1 MKTSLALVATLLAA
15 PAFAT
20 DKPFDIKIK
29 GVSGTGCPDPK
40 VFSVEVDPATGD
52 YNIVAEFNQDKDVF
66 VATSSPTETNKRVNC
81 TIDYDLK
88 LAPQYKLDIAQFEVD
103 GQYNLSETGTAFFSI
118 RHAVPGLANASIQ
131 SVSKKYDADDADGNW
146 RLSGYI
152 EGIDERV
159 NVCGGTIPLQVQIRA
174 TARQS
179 SMDSLDTFVTVDNAE
194 GDIHAQRGKK
204 KIKCSA
210 KPVFCF

>member
-1 MKTSLALVATLLAA
+1 MKKLLVLTATLFAA
-15 PAFAT
+15 PVFAT
-20 DKPFDIKIK
+20 DKPFDIVIK
-29 GVSGTGCPDPK
+29 SVSGTGCPDPS
-40 VFSVEVDPATGD
+40 VFSVEVDPASGD
-52 YNIVAEFNQDKDVF
+52 YNLVAEFNQNGDVF
-66 VATSSPTETNKRVNC
+66 VANSSVSETNKRVNC

-88 LAPQYKLDIAQFEVD
+88 LAPQYKLDIAQFELD

-131 SVSKKYDADDADGNW
+131 SVTKKYDTDDADGNW

-179 SMDSLDTFVTVDNAE
+179 SIDSLDTFVTVDNAE
-194 GDIHAQRGKK
+194 GDVHAQRGKK
-204 KIKCSA
+204 KIKCNA
-210 KPVFCF
+210 KPVWCY